1 LPFYS
6 YLQFTGAQGLNGY
19 PFGLQYATSIRSR
32 AAIFMLT
39 FTSILATTGLLS
51 LAMLMVLGSLL
62 RSGMP
67 GIREWFAAN
76 TAMVISIALL
86 TPRGVIPDFL
96 SIVVANGVLGLAGAC
111 YYAGCALFLGR
122 PPYWRR
128 TLAGALLQTAA
139 IAWWRYVSDDIPMRV
154 LANTTFNAAICIA
167 AAVLLLRHRPAG
179 RRPYNYWFAAALA
192 LAFGVCQ
199 AIRGAYFIMLPAQQ
213 PSSLLMFNSVGSVA
227 LLAIGAVI
235 LPTLT
240 MACVMLVHD
249 AMMANL
255 EEAGNHDYLT
265 GALTRKRLE
274 TLAREHMARAAQSGN
289 PLMFLIVDLDHFK
302 QINDTFGHAA
312 GDEVLREFASM
323 TQRLLR
329 EGDFLGRLGGEEFGI
344 LLPRTEMTE
353 ALEIAERLR
362 EQTQAHVVSGSF
374 GVCRYSIS
382 IGVATA
388 KEGET
393 FDRLSAHADRALYA
407 AKHSGRNR
415 VVGDGQHGGP
425 ATP

>member
-1 LPFYS
+1 
-6 YLQFTGAQGLNGY
+6 
-19 PFGLQYATSIRSR
+19 
-32 AAIFMLT
+32 MLT
-39 FTSILATTGLLS
+39 FTSVLATTGLLS

-67 GIREWFAAN
+67 GIREWFFAN
-76 TAMVISIALL
+76 AAMVMSIALL

-96 SIVVANGVLGLAGAC
+96 SIVVANGVLALAGVY

-122 PPYWRR
+122 PPHWRW
-128 TLAGALLQTAA
+128 TLGGALLQTLA

-154 LANTTFNAAICIA
+154 LANTAFNTVICIA

-179 RRPYNYWFAAALA
+179 RRPYNYWFAASLA

-199 AIRGAYFIMLPAQQ
+199 AIRGGYFMMLPPQ
-213 PSSLLMFNSVGSVA
+213 PSNLMMFNSVGSVA

-255 EEAGNHDYLT
+255 EEAGNHDYMT

-274 TLAREHMARAAQSGN
+274 TLAREQVARAAQSDA
-289 PLMFLIVDLDHFK
+289 PLAFLIIDLDHFK
-302 QINDTFGHAA
+302 HINDTLGHAA
-312 GDEVLREFASM
+312 GDEVLREFV
-323 TQRLLR
+323 RLTRRMLR
-329 EGDFLGRLGGEEFGI
+329 EGDLLGRLGGEEFGI
-344 LLPRTEMTE
+344 LLPRTGMAE
-353 ALEIAERLR
+353 ALKIAERLR
-362 EQTQAHVVSGSF
+362 EQSEAHAVSGGF
-374 GVCRYSIS
+374 GQCRYSIS
-382 IGVATA
+382 IGVASSR
-388 KEGET
+388 EDET

-415 VVGDGQHGGP
+415 VVGDGQH
-425 ATP
+425 AVAAML